1 MRIGIDYGHKN
12 HRIVH
17 GREGYVADS
26 GSRHLRGCYT
36 DRGALRSTYRVLAKQ
51 GYTGETVAE
60 DAQARA

>member
-1 MRIGIDYGHKN
+1 MHAVSQDAVVRTK
-12 HRIVH
+12 H

-51 GYTGETVAE
+51 AI
-60 DAQARA
+60 AAKSW